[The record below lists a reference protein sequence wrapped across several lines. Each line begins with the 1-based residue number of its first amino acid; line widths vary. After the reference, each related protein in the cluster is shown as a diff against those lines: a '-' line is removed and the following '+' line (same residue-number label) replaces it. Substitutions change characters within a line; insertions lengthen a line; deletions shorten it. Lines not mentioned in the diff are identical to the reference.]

1 MLKHIVLYKLNE
13 EGLKNLDK
21 IKNNFL
27 SMRGKIDGL
36 LSVECGADVL
46 KSERSFDF
54 ALVCEFETLKVSRRT
69 KRTPCIFP

>member
-27 SMRGKIDGL
+27 SMR
-36 LSVECGADVL
+36 E
-46 KSERSFDF
+46 KSTGFCRSN
-54 ALVCEFETLKVSRRT
+54 AART
-69 KRTPCIFP
+69 C